1 MIVRFHRALLIAGLS
16 VALAVAACGQRPP
29 TATNGTDGG
38 EAGAT
43 SGVRAPKRIAIITF
57 REMDFLPNSS
67 FPGSPDVRHSVNPG
81 LAVVDDRGAL
91 RAVLAEAVPS
101 LENGLW
107 TLLPDGRM
115 QTTWQLLQ
123 GAQWHDGAPLTSDDL
138 LFTAQVGQDRTTGA
152 FGHAAYASVEA
163 VTAPDPRT
171 VVVTW
176 RQPYIDA
183 DQMFTVAYG
192 YVLPRHVLE
201 APYQQEPA
209 ALSQLAYW
217 TTGYIGSGPFRLRE
231 YAAGTRIVLE
241 AFDRFVLGRPQIDEI
256 DLVYIPDTN
265 TALANLITGAAD
277 LNVGI
282 GISVEAALEMR
293 ERWREGTFA
302 FEFSD
307 HRWYV
312 VDPQFIDPSPA
323 IIGDLR
329 FRRALMHA
337 IDRQEMAESLQAG
350 LAPVAHS
357 YMAPN
362 QPDYRQIEDRVVK
375 YAYDQRRAVQMIEE
389 LGYVRGGDG
398 MFRDAAGR
406 PLEVEIW
413 ASNDAVTRPM
423 LALAGYWQR
432 AGVASVT
439 SVIPPQRATDWVWRA
454 TFPGFTM
461 FTGTHDVSGVQALIS
476 SRSRGPENNFE
487 VSGLPNWPRYK
498 SAEMDSLVNRYFQ
511 TIPKPERVQVLTDI
525 NQHIAEQLNLMG
537 LYYFPTP
544 YAIANRLVNIPT
556 GRASKSS
563 IAWNVHQWDVR

>member
-1 MIVRFHRALLIAGLS
+1 M
-16 VALAVAACGQRPP
+16 
-29 TATNGTDGG
+29 
-38 EAGAT
+38 
-43 SGVRAPKRIAIITF
+43 
-57 REMDFLPNSS
+57 
-67 FPGSPDVRHSVNPG
+67 VNPG

-91 RAVLAEAVPS
+91 RAALAEAVPS

-115 QTTWQLLQ
+115 QTTWQLRA
-123 GAQWHDGAPLTSDDL
+123 GVQWHDGAPLTSDDL

-152 FGHAAYASVEA
+152 FGHAAYASVET

-183 DQMFTVAYG
+183 DQMFTVTYG
-192 YVLPRHVLE
+192 YLLPRHVLE
-201 APYQQEPA
+201 AHYQQEPA
-209 ALSQLAYW
+209 ALSQLTYW
-217 TTGYIGSGPFRLRE
+217 TVGYVGSGPFRLRE
-231 YAAGTRIVLE
+231 YAVGSRIVLE
-241 AFDRFVLGRPQIDEI
+241 AFDGFVPGRPRIDEI
-256 DLVYIPDTN
+256 DLAYFPDPN
-265 TALANLITGAAD
+265 TALANLISGAAD
-277 LNVGI
+277 LTVGI
-282 GISVEAALEMR
+282 GISVDTALEMR
-293 ERWREGTFA
+293 DRWREGSFA

-337 IDRQEMAESLQAG
+337 IDRQEMTESLQAG
-350 LAPVAHS
+350 LSPVAHS

-362 QPDYRQIEDRVVK
+362 QPDYRSIEERVVK
-375 YAYDQRRAVQMIEE
+375 YAYDPRRAVQMIED
-389 LGYVRGGDG
+389 LGFRRGPDD
-398 MFRDAAGR
+398 MFRDPAGR

-413 ASNDAVTRPM
+413 ASNDAVTRAM
-423 LALAGYWQR
+423 LAVAGYWQR

-461 FTGTHDVSGVQALIS
+461 FTGTHDVSGVQALIG
-476 SRSRGPENNFE
+476 SRARGPENNFE

-511 TIPKPERVQVLTDI
+511 AIPKTERLEVLTDI

-563 IAWNVHQWDVR
+563 IAWNVNQWDVR